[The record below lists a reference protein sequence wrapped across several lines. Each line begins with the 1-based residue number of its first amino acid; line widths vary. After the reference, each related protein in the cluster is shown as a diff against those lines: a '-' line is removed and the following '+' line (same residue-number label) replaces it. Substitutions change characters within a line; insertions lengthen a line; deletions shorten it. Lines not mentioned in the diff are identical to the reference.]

1 MYFSLNSHPELVYNL
16 LKVWVSVFKAFF
28 ILIYP
33 YVLTKYYFFDICVF
47 YENFEDIKGVNR
59 KP

>member
-1 MYFSLNSHPELVYNL
+1 VF
-16 LKVWVSVFKAFF
+16 FKAFF